1 MAVPKLRFKEFKDS
15 WKKITLK
22 NISTDI
28 SYGMN
33 SAATEFDGTN
43 KYIRITDI
51 DEETSLYS
59 GTLVSPLGHLDDKF
73 LVKENDIL
81 FARTG
86 ASTGKSYLYNK
97 SDGRL
102 YFAGFLIRANIKK
115 EYNSRFIFEQTKLD
129 QYNNWVKIM
138 SIRSGQPGINSIEYG
153 NYEFSITHIN
163 EQEKIAILFSLL
175 DKKIELQ
182 KRKIEA
188 LKIYKK
194 GLIKRYFDCKNGKKV
209 KIGEI
214 LEEFTQKTTENNQY
228 DVISSTKDGL
238 FLQKDYFNRSI
249 ASEDNS
255 GYKILK
261 KYQIVISPQNLWMGN
276 INYNNKYEIGI
287 VSPSYKV
294 FNINK
299 KFNKDYVSYLLK
311 TNKAIYYYTI
321 NSEQG
326 ASIVRRNLNIESF
339 YEINFIIPDIVEQEQ
354 KGKLINKISSKI
366 ENEEN
371 KYKMLNKFK
380 KGLLQEMFI

>member
-1 MAVPKLRFKEFKDS
+1 MLVPKLRFKEFNGE
-15 WKKITLK
+15 WKIARIYDLFY
-22 NISTDI
+22 ISA
-28 SYGMN
+28 G
-33 SAATEFDGTN
+33 G
-43 KYIRITDI
+43 DI
-51 DEETSLYS
+51 DKNNVSKEKTNLNNIPVYANSLENS
-59 GTLVSPLGHLDDKF
+59 GLYGYTNIYKVSGNTITVTGRGDIGYAIARNENYYPIVRLLVLKPKINLNNIFFAYAINNINL
-73 LVKENDIL
+73 IL
-81 FARTG
+81 E
-86 ASTGKSYLYNK
+86 STGVPQLTAPQISK
-97 SDGRL
+97 
-102 YFAGFLIRANIKK
+102 YFIN
-115 EYNSRFIFEQTKLD
+115 YPKL
-129 QYNNWVKIM
+129 K
-138 SIRSGQPGINSIEYG
+138 
-153 NYEFSITHIN
+153 
-163 EQEKIAILFSLL
+163 EQEKIANFLSLL
-175 DKKIELQ
+175 DKKIKLQ
-182 KRKIEA
+182 KQKIEA
-188 LKIYKK
+188 LKIYKT

-380 KGLLQEMFI
+380 KGLLQKMFI

>member
-22 NISTDI
+22 DISTDI

-129 QYNNWVKIM
+129 KYNNWVKIM

-188 LKIYKK
+188 LKIYKT
-194 GLIKRYFDCKNGKKV
+194 GLINKFFNSLNCNEKQ
-209 KIGEI
+209 I
-214 LEEFTQKTTENNQY
+214 
-228 DVISSTKDGL
+228 KD
-238 FLQKDYFNRSI
+238 
-249 ASEDNS
+249 
-255 GYKILK
+255 
-261 KYQIVISPQNLWMGN
+261 
-276 INYNNKYEIGI
+276 IGI
-287 VSPSYKV
+287 VITGTTPSKNNLNYWNNGYITWVTPSDITESKNIYSSEICLTQLGFNVGRKLPKNSLLVTCIASIGKNAILKVEGSCNQQINAIIPNDNCDIDFLYYLFEYKKSYMQSIAGTSATSI
-294 FNINK
+294 INK
-299 KFNKDYVSYLLK
+299 SSFEKILVKIPNIDIQKKISRILSLIDNKIEQQNYWLKNLLLLK
-311 TNKAIYYYTI
+311 K
-321 NSEQG
+321 S
-326 ASIVRRNLNIESF
+326 
-339 YEINFIIPDIVEQEQ
+339 
-354 KGKLINKISSKI
+354 
-366 ENEEN
+366 
-371 KYKMLNKFK
+371 
-380 KGLLQEMFI
+380 LLQQMFI